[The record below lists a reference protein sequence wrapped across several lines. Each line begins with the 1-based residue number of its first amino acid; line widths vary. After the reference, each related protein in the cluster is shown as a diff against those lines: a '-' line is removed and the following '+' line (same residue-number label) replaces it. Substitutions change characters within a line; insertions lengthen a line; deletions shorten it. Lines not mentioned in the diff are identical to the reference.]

1 MRDSYRKLDNS
12 RNEGLVT
19 NLEISKQSSTDPA
32 LLTNSLDLQ
41 STKTNPKSLQT
52 SGFLISTGLPKWS
65 WGLLAIVSFLAI
77 VVVIFLALPSELG
90 FTLIVRGAPSG
101 SDILIDNISRG
112 ITLPDGTTRVTYL
125 KPGKRLVRVVNK
137 GYNEFNTTVTAVAGT
152 TEFVIAQLVPLESK
166 NLLPTEID
174 YTGQMI
180 LIPAGEFI
188 LGSNNYLPNE
198 QIEQKL
204 YLPDYY
210 IDKYEVTN
218 AQYSRFCQA
227 TNRSMPSSPWW
238 DEKYF
243 SNPEMPI
250 VGITYNDANAY
261 ANWANKRLP
270 NEPEWE
276 KAAAWDAKLQRKHIW
291 PWGDNPEPTRANI
304 NTQHPSNI
312 NQYSGGASSYGV
324 QDMAGNA
331 AEWVDSY
338 YQPYLGSQSTDT
350 NYGTTNRV
358 VRGGSFRS
366 TFEDARTT
374 RRFYHTPDFRA
385 DEVKTRSWL
394 IGFRCAIL
402 ASDPRLQ
409 DFLKKRD
416 TK

>member
-1 MRDSYRKLDNS
+1 
-12 RNEGLVT
+12 
-19 NLEISKQSSTDPA
+19 
-32 LLTNSLDLQ
+32 
-41 STKTNPKSLQT
+41 
-52 SGFLISTGLPKWS
+52 
-65 WGLLAIVSFLAI
+65 
-77 VVVIFLALPSELG
+77 
-90 FTLIVRGAPSG
+90 
-101 SDILIDNISRG
+101 G

-125 KPGKRLVRVVNK
+125 KPGKRLVRVVNE
-137 GYNEFNTTVTAVAGT
+137 GYNEFNTTVTAIAGA
-152 TEFVIAQLVPLESK
+152 TEFVIAQLAPLESK

-188 LGSNNYLPNE
+188 LGNNNYLPNE

-218 AQYSRFCQA
+218 TQYYRFCQA
-227 TNRSMPSSPWW
+227 TNRSMPTNPWW

-243 SNPEMPI
+243 SNPDMPV
-250 VGITYNDANAY
+250 VGITWNDANAY

-270 NEPEWE
+270 SETEWE
-276 KAAAWDAKLQRKHIW
+276 KAASWEAKSQRKRIW
-291 PWGDNPEPTRANI
+291 PWGDNPDPRLVNI
-304 NTQHPSNI
+304 NTDHPSNI
-312 NQYSGGASSYGV
+312 NQYPGGVSSYGV

-338 YQPYLGSQSTDT
+338 YQSYPGNQSADT

-366 TFEDARTT
+366 SFEDARTT
-374 RRFYHTPDFRA
+374 RRFYHTPDFKA
-385 DEVKTRSWL
+385 DEVKNRSWL

-402 ASDPRLQ
+402 ANDPRLQ
-409 DFLKKRD
+409 DFFKKR
-416 TK
+416 TSK